1 MVYCIPY
8 ILVKEEGASVS
19 SPITKKIWLFLDA
32 NGTEAIE
39 LPGATKKTALKFAN
53 AFLKDN
59 ELVSK
64 SVYLKGD
71 GIVFAEIDVAAT
83 PDLSAFYTWSEVIPD
98 VSSPPKEVW
107 RLFLWMEGEAGQDI
121 WGVNTY
127 LRSIPLR
134 QEDAG
139 LSVFDAIQEIVQQKS
154 P

>member
-8 ILVKEEGASVS
+8 ILVEEEGVSVS
-19 SPITKKIWLFLDA
+19 SPRTKKVWLFLDA

-64 SVYLKGD
+64 RVYLKGD
-71 GIVFAEIDVAAT
+71 DIVFAEIDIAAT

-98 VSSPPKEVW
+98 TASPPKEVW
-107 RLFLWMEGEAGQDI
+107 RLFLWMEGGTGQDI

-127 LRSIPLR
+127 LRSIHLS
-134 QEDAG
+134 QEENI
-139 LSVFDAIQEIVQQKS
+139 SVFDAIEAIVQQKS